1 MAKRYPTSWWH
12 PWWPFALLC
21 LAASSEWLIT
31 DNWPQAGSTLAS
43 ETVAC
48 ALAAGLSIGLALKN
62 RCGRPSEASFFSAAL
77 GGVLVLVGPALGIL
91 LQVPSLSPA
100 GLVLALSL
108 TPVVTVVAEAA
119 FGSTEHGL
127 STASLW
133 PGLAALVGLLLV
145 LPEPS
150 FSNLLNDVV
159 LLLAPL
165 LTGVGCVLFRRSVS
179 PTSVRWS
186 SIAAFASAGL
196 VFGIAAATQS
206 LRQHAIPALAPAA
219 IAIDLALALLT
230 ILALQRLTASQYTAR
245 YVLVPLAILL
255 QGLLLL
261 HSITTA
267 RSVACGILLAGAAAS
282 LLLSR
287 SEKNSA
293 EPPKIMSG

>member
-1 MAKRYPTSWWH
+1 MAERHPTSLWH
-12 PWWPFALLC
+12 RWWPFALLC

-31 DNWPQAGSTLAS
+31 DTWPQAGSTVAT

-48 ALAAGLSIGLALKN
+48 ALAAGLSLGLALKN
-62 RCGRPSEASFFSAAL
+62 RSRRPSETSFFSAAL
-77 GGVLVLVGPALGIL
+77 GGVLVLVGPVLGIL

-100 GLVLALSL
+100 SLVLALAL
-108 TPVVTVVAEAA
+108 TPVVTAVAEEA
-119 FGSTEHGL
+119 FGSAEYGL

-150 FSNLLNDVV
+150 FSSPLNDVV
-159 LLLAPL
+159 LLMAPL
-165 LTGVGCVLFRRSVS
+165 LTGIGCVLFRRSVA
-179 PTSVRWS
+179 PASVTWS
-186 SIAAFASAGL
+186 SAAAFASAGF
-196 VFGIAAATQS
+196 VFGIAAAAQS
-206 LRQHAIPALAPAA
+206 LWQHAIPALAPAA
-219 IAIDLALALLT
+219 VAIDFVLALLT

-267 RSVACGILLAGAAAS
+267 RSVAWGVLLAGAAVS

-293 EPPKIMSG
+293 EPPKIMSS